1 MGKPFETKRIALDF
15 DDTFTLDTERW
26 SQFVALFAAKGS
38 GWCVK
43 FVTYRFDSDDNSDIQ
58 FWAEKLGIEVIYCN
72 AVQKA
77 QVCAELGW
85 IPDVW
90 IDDFPVLIPVR
101 QQLQGMLLGIENN
114 EEKHNAK

>member
-15 DDTFTLDTERW
+15 DDTFTLEPERW
-26 SQFVALFAAKGS
+26 SQFVSLFAAKGS

-58 FWAEKLGIEVIYCN
+58 FWAEKLGIEIIYCN
-72 AVQKA
+72 GIQKA

-90 IDDFPVLIPVR
+90 IDDFPVLIPVK